1 MGVIIL
7 IFFWRNMGCIYYK
20 RPVAVQVMGLSNLLY
35 LKIEEK
41 NLADFLHA
49 DTNSEKLQI
58 TFIIF

>member
-1 MGVIIL
+1 
-7 IFFWRNMGCIYYK
+7 MGCIYYK

-58 TFIIF
+58 TFIIFKRS